1 VEAQTVD
8 DLVDRL
14 RSARKAIPTRSRS
27 SAATFATVARF
38 ASPWFVAN
46 KSGV

>member
-14 RSARKAIPTRSRS
+14 ALRPEGDPDEIEIFGDDVRDCVEISTRS
-27 SAATFATVARF
+27 
-38 ASPWFVAN
+38 PLWWFT
-46 KSGV
+46 